1 MTPQVDLAKPRTPL
15 QYLRLFFTGIAMG
28 ASDIVPG
35 VSGGTMAFILGVY
48 EDLIDGIKSFDLTAI
63 RLALSF
69 RVKDFLNHVP
79 LQFLV
84 ALGLGILSAV
94 VLLSGFLSRTLDD
107 EAGRILL
114 FAFFFGLVMASIVT
128 IGFKVKWGII
138 PGFAL
143 LSGIGIALIV
153 VNAVPTDA
161 PHEPLNLFLS
171 GMVAICAMIL
181 PGISGAFIL
190 LILGQYDYVL
200 TAVSER
206 NLLPIVMV
214 ALGSVVGLMMFSRVL
229 SYLLKHYYQATVAA
243 LVGFMVG
250 SLWRIWPWKACL
262 LDDVDR
268 HGELRCLQEVNQ
280 LPDFA
285 SPEFLTAFSL
295 TVFGFLLVNLID
307 HVQHGQNPV
316 FRWMWRPRGSVAA

>member
-1 MTPQVDLAKPRTPL
+1 MTPQNKLAKPRTPQ

-48 EDLIDGIKSFDLTAI
+48 EDLIDGIKSFDITAI
-63 RLALSF
+63 GLAL
-69 RVKDFLNHVP
+69 RLKVKDFLEHVP

-84 ALGLGILSAV
+84 VLGLGILTAIV
-94 VLLSGFLSRTLDD
+94 VLSGFLSRTLED
-107 EAGRILL
+107 ETGRIYL
-114 FAFFFGLVMASIVT
+114 FAFFFGLVLASIVT
-128 IGFKVKWGII
+128 IGFKVKWAAV
-138 PGFAL
+138 PALALFA
-143 LSGIGIALIV
+143 GIAIALVI
-153 VNAVPTDA
+153 VNAVPADA

-206 NLLPIVMV
+206 NLLPVIMV
-214 ALGSVVGLMMFSRVL
+214 ALGSAVGLMAFSRVL
-229 SYLLKHYYQATVAA
+229 SYLLKHYYQTTVAA

-262 LDDVDR
+262 LDDIDR
-268 HGELRCLQEVNQ
+268 HGELRCLQEANQ
-280 LPDFA
+280 LPEFA
-285 SPEFLTAFSL
+285 SPEFVTAFIL
-295 TVFGFLLVNLID
+295 MIFGFLLVNFVD
-307 HVQHGQNPV
+307 HLQHGQNPV
-316 FRWMWRPRGSVAA
+316 FRLVRRPQGSAAA